1 MIRPRRG
8 SALNIWLWPVLLGML
23 SAAGLAGALIGDG
36 WWDIASTAALGVVTL
51 VCFRFWLVPSDA
63 TVRAPRR

>member
-1 MIRPRRG
+1 MIKPRKG
-8 SALNIWLWPVLLGML
+8 SGWDIWFWPVVLGML

-51 VCFRFWLVPSDA
+51 VCIRFWLVPSGA